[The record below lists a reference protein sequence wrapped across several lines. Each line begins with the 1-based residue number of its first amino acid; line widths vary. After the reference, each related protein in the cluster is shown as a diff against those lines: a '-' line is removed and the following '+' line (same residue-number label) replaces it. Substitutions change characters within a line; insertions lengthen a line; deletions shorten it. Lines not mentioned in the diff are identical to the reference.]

1 MLNEDPGVAK
11 IECLANEMGASLT
24 CTARRLVELTSR
36 PVVLASSVNG
46 IVEWPVA
53 SNKARN
59 FRPNR
64 GALILTFDIIDSILL
79 SVAQLLVR
87 NVDESLVRKLKNR
100 AKSRGVSAEEEHR
113 QILKQV
119 LSRPVKVRPS
129 LIEFLVSKDGEAH
142 PDVELDLRRSREV
155 EVRDMGF

>member
-1 MLNEDPGVAK
+1 MNFLQGIGVL
-11 IECLANEMGASLT
+11 E
-24 CTARRLVELTSR
+24 SR
-36 PVVLASSVNG
+36 
-46 IVEWPVA
+46 
-53 SNKARN
+53 
-59 FRPNR
+59 
-64 GALILTFDIIDSILL
+64 ALRLTFDSIDSIL
-79 SVAQLLVR
+79 SFVAQLLVR

-113 QILKQV
+113 QILKQG

-142 PDVELDLRRSREV
+142 PDVELDLRRSRAV